1 MALRFAP
8 LGSKLVLGAACLLAL
23 HALTFSTV
31 ASAQNAPGAK
41 ETQCDNGVDDDNDS
55 LPDCADSDCT
65 DTPACAPDG
74 NPESTD
80 QRCSDWVDNDQDG
93 ATDCD
98 DSDCQASFISVCS
111 GSWSGSTGGETKA
124 KPKDNTDIRP
134 DLPGLADG
142 VSAYELIGKGGDID
156 GERND
161 YLCSDGIDN
170 DGDGRIDCADYGCR
184 FDDSVRVCQ
193 GAPGLRFSVV
203 AMAEQSF
210 DIEQNRQNGDLDD
223 AQKIT
228 PWDTRISRLQLRAL
242 GPIPQIQN
250 SFFLVQVLAE
260 RTPRLSFAMFSVPLG
275 RSGHFMAINSGA
287 AGLSQIGA
295 VSVHKQLFLDR
306 TDLFRAMEQF
316 NSSAIEFTGP
326 LTSNGKLM
334 YRTFA
339 AGGAGRFDGNVGGRS
354 VNAEGANY
362 SWAGG
367 GALTINLKG
376 YYSRFDTP
384 FLYTPVPLTAA
395 AIIGAKYDQRD
406 MERYAS
412 VNVHVPI
419 RWNRLLLI
427 GEYYGKQEFEFES
440 TQHSYLIQAGFLAIP
455 RKLFLAADFGSYLA
469 GDYGNPPETFT
480 GELRNQRDETEIRA
494 AAHYYFFRNI
504 GVMSLVYRN
513 RDVKSGNGREGF
525 KEELLRLV
533 AQFRF

>member
-1 MALRFAP
+1 MARSLAH
-8 LGSKLVLGAACLLAL
+8 LLLGAACAFVLPAL
-23 HALTFSTV
+23 V
-31 ASAQNAPGAK
+31 AAPGAQAQAAK

-55 LPDCADSDCT
+55 LPDCADSDCSG
-65 DTPACAPDG
+65 DAACQPDG

-80 QRCSDWVDNDQDG
+80 KRCGDWVDNDQDG

-98 DSDCQASFISVCS
+98 DSDCQVPFITVCS
-111 GSWSGSTGGETKA
+111 GSWGGGEGAATGGGSASSNMAKA
-124 KPKDNTDIRP
+124 
-134 DLPGLADG
+134 DLPGLSDG
-142 VSAYELIGKGGDID
+142 VSAFELIGQGGDID

-203 AMAEQSF
+203 TMAEQSY
-210 DIEQNRQNGDLDD
+210 DLEQARQNEDLED
-223 AQKIT
+223 AQKVT
-228 PWDTRISRLQLRAL
+228 PWDSRISRLQLRAL

-275 RSGHFMAINSGA
+275 RSGHFMAVNSGA

-316 NSSAIEFTGP
+316 NSAAVEFTGP
-326 LTSNGKLM
+326 LTESGKLQ
-334 YRTFA
+334 YRLFG
-339 AGGAGRFDGNVGGRS
+339 AGGSGRFDGNVGGRS
-354 VNAEGANY
+354 VDAEGANY
-362 SWAGG
+362 AWGSGG
-367 GALTINLKG
+367 SVTLNFKG

-395 AIIGAKYDQRD
+395 AVIGAKYDQRD
-406 MERYAS
+406 LERYAS
-412 VNVHVPI
+412 VNVHVPV
-419 RWNRLLLI
+419 RWNRLLFI

-440 TQHSYLIQAGFLAIP
+440 TQHSYLMQLGFLAIP
-455 RKLFLAADFGSYLA
+455 TKLFLAADFGSYIA
-469 GDYGNPPETFT
+469 GDFGKPPETFT

-504 GVMSLVYRN
+504 GVLSLVYRN
-513 RDVKSGNGREGF
+513 RDVKDGNGREGF